1 MSLLERL
8 ENYSSKATDNKDIEF
23 FKTKGIDGIICR
35 GLAEVYKVQPKKPIT
50 FLANWLIN
58 ESRSKEI
65 KKKVISLN
73 PAR

>member
-8 ENYSSKATDNKDIEF
+8 ETYSSKGSDNKDVEY
-23 FKTKGIDGIICR
+23 FKSKGIDGVICR
-35 GLAEVYKVQPKKPIT
+35 GLAEVYKVAPKKPIT

-65 KKKVISLN
+65 KKKVICL
-73 PAR
+73 

>member
-8 ENYSSKATDNKDIEF
+8 ENYSSKNNDNKDIQYL
-23 FKTKGIDGIICR
+23 KQSSIGGVICR
-35 GLAEVYKVQPKKPIT
+35 GLAEVYKIQPKKPIT

-65 KKKVISLN
+65 KKNVY
-73 PAR
+73 

>member
-8 ENYSSKATDNKDIEF
+8 ENYNFKNTENKDIEY
-23 FKTKGIDGIICR
+23 FKSSNIDNVICR
-35 GLAEVYKVQPKKPIT
+35 GLSEVYKVQPKKPIT

-65 KKKVISLN
+65 KKKVKYN
-73 PAR
+73 